1 MRIINDSIF
10 KRTTTGGARS
20 PAATADQLDDR
31 PHRPQRNFWRIR
43 PLFAVLSLVA
53 SNACLAAPEEIQVYL
68 DEFAE
73 TGKFGLDFHTNYVLS
88 AQPGALTRRMLRVT
102 PELSYGINEHWEA
115 GFYGLSSV
123 GPEQNG
129 GRPVTDGLKVR
140 AKWRPQAMTTDSPWY
155 GAVNIELGQLAHRF
169 YPDGS
174 SGEVK
179 FIGVYRQGA
188 WTFGANLNLDR
199 ALKSHPS
206 QAASAELDSKLAY
219 RLPAASE
226 SSGELQIG
234 LENYAALGNL
244 RAQSNP
250 LMPPNR
256 AATTFLVSD
265 FSYRRWDF
273 NVGLGRASRDA
284 NDRWL
289 LKAIIGVPLD

>member
-1 MRIINDSIF
+1 M
-10 KRTTTGGARS
+10 
-20 PAATADQLDDR
+20 
-31 PHRPQRNFWRIR
+31 
-43 PLFAVLSLVA
+43 
-53 SNACLAAPEEIQVYL
+53 YL
-68 DEFAE
+68 DEFAD
-73 TGKFGLDFHTNYVLS
+73 TGKFGLDLHTNYVLS
-88 AQPGALTRRMLRVT
+88 AQPGSVTQRMLRLT

-115 GFYGLSSV
+115 GLYGLSSV

-129 GRPVTDGLKVR
+129 GRPVTDGVKVR
-140 AKWRPQAMTTDSPWY
+140 AKWRPQAMTADSPWY
-155 GAVNIELGQLAHRF
+155 GAINIELGQLAHRF

-188 WTFGANLNLDR
+188 WTVGANLNIDR
-199 ALKSHPS
+199 ALKSRPS
-206 QAASAELDSKLAY
+206 QPATSELDSKVAY
-219 RLPAASE
+219 RVPAASE
-226 SSGELQIG
+226 AGAELQIG

-244 RAQSNP
+244 RPQLNP
-250 LMPPNR
+250 LTPPNR
-256 AATTFLVSD
+256 AVATFLVTD

>member
-1 MRIINDSIF
+1 MNSLLSQHNSLSSKKLHR
-10 KRTTTGGARS
+10 RS
-20 PAATADQLDDR
+20 PSHL
-31 PHRPQRNFWRIR
+31 
-43 PLFAVLSLVA
+43 LLLLLAVLSLA
-53 SNACLAAPEEIQVYL
+53 ATSACRAAPEEIQVYM

-73 TGKFGLDFHTNYVLS
+73 AGKFGLDFHTNYVVS
-88 AQPGALTRRMLRVT
+88 AQPGSVTRRMRRVT

-129 GRPVTDGLKVR
+129 GRPVTDGVKVR
-140 AKWRPQAMTTDSPWY
+140 AKWRPQAMTADSPWY

-179 FIGVYRQGA
+179 LIGVYRQGA
-188 WTFGANLNLDR
+188 WTLGANLNFDR
-199 ALKSHPS
+199 ALKMHPS
-206 QAASAELDSKLAY
+206 QPASAELDSKLAY
-219 RLPAASE
+219 RVPSASE

-244 RAQSNP
+244 RAQPNP
-250 LMPPNR
+250 LLAPNR

-273 NVGLGRASRDA
+273 NVGLGRTSRDS